1 MSIVRQLAKIK
12 EKRDLLER
20 QQNELAEKESTDMPP
35 AISNTGAGGTDS
47 LASNNETGLGLV
59 DFNTVQ
65 VFVQNIV
72 PKRKNKY
79 AKYSD
84 KDRYLIGKY
93 GSEVGAA
100 AAAVRKFKKQ
110 YPILNES
117 TVRGMMKKYVDLLK
131 KDVDGISK
139 REIPKYKV
147 PTGRPLMLGDLDR
160 MVQKYVIIRESKC
173 TRKIGL

>member
-1 MSIVRQLAKIK
+1 M
-12 EKRDLLER
+12 
-20 QQNELAEKESTDMPP
+20 QNTL
-35 AISNTGAGGTDS
+35 
-47 LASNNETGLGLV
+47 
-59 DFNTVQ
+59 
-65 VFVQNIV
+65 
-72 PKRKNKY
+72 
-79 AKYSD
+79 D

-93 GSEVGAA
+93 GSEVGA

-147 PTGRPLMLGDLDR
+147 PTGRPLMLGDLDG
-160 MVQKYVIIRESKC
+160 MVQKYVIIRFDE
-173 TRKIGL
+173 IINLDD